1 MPAKK
6 KTRRKTAGK
15 KKAARKKK
23 ATKKKKAARKK
34 KATKK
39 KKAARKK
46 KATKKKKA
54 TRKKKAAK
62 KKKATR
68 KKKATKKK
76 KATRKKKAAK
86 KKKAARKK
94 KATKKKATRKKKAT
108 KKKKAT
114 RKKKATKKKAKKS
127 GARAYRS
134 QAFFDHFREKL
145 LEKRGRIERRL
156 HDFRDQLRGIQERPR
171 ELEEWAQEEKDRDIL
186 IRLEQ
191 REQEELRRIQTA
203 LMLVNSRQYGKCQV
217 CGRPILRARLE
228 EIPTAFRCIRHS
240 G

>member
-6 KTRRKTAGK
+6 KPKRKTAGK

-23 ATKKKKAARKK
+23 ATKKKKASS
-34 KATKK
+34 KK

-54 TRKKKAAK
+54 PS
-62 KKKATR
+62 
-68 KKKATKKK
+68 
-76 KATRKKKAAK
+76 K

-94 KATKKKATRKKKAT
+94 KATKKKKAPG

-114 RKKKATKKKAKKS
+114 RKKKTTRKKKAKKK
-127 GARAYRS
+127 GGRPYRS

-145 LEKRGRIERRL
+145 LEKRSRIERRL
-156 HDFRDQLRGIQERPR
+156 HDLRDELRGIQERPR

-203 LMLVNSRQYGKCQV
+203 LTLINSRQYGKCQV

>member
-6 KTRRKTAGK
+6 KTKRRTVRKKATRK
-15 KKAARKKK
+15 KKAAKKKKATRKKKTAKKKKATRKKK
-23 ATKKKKAARKK
+23 AA
-34 KATKK
+34 
-39 KKAARKK
+39 
-46 KATKKKKA
+46 KKKKA

-76 KATRKKKAAK
+76 APRV
-86 KKKAARKK
+86 
-94 KATKKKATRKKKAT
+94 
-108 KKKKAT
+108 
-114 RKKKATKKKAKKS
+114 
-127 GARAYRS
+127 YRS

-145 LEKRGRIERRL
+145 FEKRGRIERRL
-156 HDFRDQLRGIQERPR
+156 HDLRDELRGIQERPR

-203 LMLVNSRQYGKCQV
+203 LTLINSRQYGKCQV

>member
-6 KTRRKTAGK
+6 KPKRKTAG
-15 KKAARKKK
+15 
-23 ATKKKKAARKK
+23 
-34 KATKK
+34 
-39 KKAARKK
+39 
-46 KATKKKKA
+46 KKKA
-54 TRKKKAAK
+54 TRKKKAARKKKTTKKKATRKRKVAK
-62 KKKATR
+62 KKKVGRKKKTAKTKSATR

-76 KATRKKKAAK
+76 TARKKTTKK
-86 KKKAARKK
+86 KKKAPKRK
-94 KATKKKATRKKKAT
+94 
-108 KKKKAT
+108 
-114 RKKKATKKKAKKS
+114 
-127 GARAYRS
+127 ARAYRS

-156 HDFRDQLRGIQERPR
+156 HDLRDELRGIQERPR

-203 LMLVNSRQYGKCQV
+203 LTLINSRQYGKCQE

>member
-6 KTRRKTAGK
+6 KPKRKTAG
-15 KKAARKKK
+15 
-23 ATKKKKAARKK
+23 
-34 KATKK
+34 
-39 KKAARKK
+39 
-46 KATKKKKA
+46 KKKA
-54 TRKKKAAK
+54 TRKKKAARKKKTTKKKATRKRKVAK
-62 KKKATR
+62 KKKVGRKKKTAKTKSATR

-76 KATRKKKAAK
+76 TARKKTTKK
-86 KKKAARKK
+86 KKKAPRRK
-94 KATKKKATRKKKAT
+94 
-108 KKKKAT
+108 
-114 RKKKATKKKAKKS
+114 
-127 GARAYRS
+127 ARAYRS

-156 HDFRDQLRGIQERPR
+156 HDLRDELRGIQERPR

-203 LMLVNSRQYGKCQV
+203 LTLINSRQYGKCQE

>member
-6 KTRRKTAGK
+6 KTKRKTAGK
-15 KKAARKKK
+15 KKAARRKKTTKKK
-23 ATKKKKAARKK
+23 ATRKKKVATKKRVGRKKKAA
-34 KATKK
+34 KK
-39 KKAARKK
+39 KK
-46 KATKKKKA
+46 T

-62 KKKATR
+62 KKTTR
-68 KKKATKKK
+68 KKKKT
-76 KATRKKKAAK
+76 TRKKKAAK
-86 KKKAARKK
+86 KKS
-94 KATKKKATRKKKAT
+94 ATRKKKTASKKTT
-108 KKKKAT
+108 KKKKKARR
-114 RKKKATKKKAKKS
+114 RK
-127 GARAYRS
+127 ARAYRS

-156 HDFRDQLRGIQERPR
+156 HDLRDELRGIQERPR

-203 LMLVNSRQYGKCQV
+203 LTLINSRQYGKCQE

>member
-1 MPAKK
+1 MPPKK
-6 KTRRKTAGK
+6 KTKRKTV
-15 KKAARKKK
+15 R
-23 ATKKKKAARKK
+23 
-34 KATKK
+34 
-39 KKAARKK
+39 
-46 KATKKKKA
+46 
-54 TRKKKAAK
+54 
-62 KKKATR
+62 
-68 KKKATKKK
+68 
-76 KATRKKKAAK
+76 
-86 KKKAARKK
+86 
-94 KATKKKATRKKKAT
+94 KKATRKKKAT

-114 RKKKATKKKAKKS
+114 RKKKATKKKKATRKKKTAKKKK
-127 GARAYRS
+127 APRVYRS

-145 LEKRGRIERRL
+145 FEKRGRIERRL
-156 HDFRDQLRGIQERPR
+156 HDLRDELRGIQERPR

-203 LMLVNSRQYGKCQV
+203 LTLINSRQYGKCQV

>member
-6 KTRRKTAGK
+6 KTGRKTTGK
-15 KKAARKKK
+15 KKATRKGKATRKLKATKKKKTARKKK
-23 ATKKKKAARKK
+23 ATKKKKTARKK

-39 KKAARKK
+39 KKTARKK
-46 KATKKKKA
+46 KATKKKKK
-54 TRKKKAAK
+54 TKRK
-62 KKKATR
+62 
-68 KKKATKKK
+68 
-76 KATRKKKAAK
+76 
-86 KKKAARKK
+86 
-94 KATKKKATRKKKAT
+94 
-108 KKKKAT
+108 
-114 RKKKATKKKAKKS
+114 
-127 GARAYRS
+127 GPRAYRS
-134 QAFFDHFREKL
+134 QTFFDHFREKL

-156 HDFRDQLRGIQERPR
+156 HDLRDELRGIQERPR

-203 LMLVNSRQYGKCQV
+203 LTLINSRQYGKCQV

-228 EIPTAFRCIRHS
+228 EIPTAFRCIKHS

>member
-1 MPAKK
+1 MPPKK
-6 KTRRKTAGK
+6 KTKRKTV
-15 KKAARKKK
+15 R
-23 ATKKKKAARKK
+23 
-34 KATKK
+34 
-39 KKAARKK
+39 
-46 KATKKKKA
+46 
-54 TRKKKAAK
+54 
-62 KKKATR
+62 KKATR
-68 KKKATKKK
+68 KKKATK
-76 KATRKKKAAK
+76 
-86 KKKAARKK
+86 
-94 KATKKKATRKKKAT
+94 KKKATRKKKAT

-114 RKKKATKKKAKKS
+114 RKKKATKKKKATRKKKATKKKRATRKKKTAKKKK
-127 GARAYRS
+127 AKKKAPRVYRS

-145 LEKRGRIERRL
+145 FEKRGRIERRL
-156 HDFRDQLRGIQERPR
+156 HDLRDELRGIQERPR

-203 LMLVNSRQYGKCQV
+203 LTLINSRQYGKCQV